1 LRINTDEIMDKL
13 IENIMKISKVCG
25 FYITIPGD
33 WSVGIDDQEFTVT
46 GDFYFDNEEEL
57 SEFKE
62 KLQDTFGEYCG
73 EICRVETFEERQLQI
88 DIELERI

>member
-1 LRINTDEIMDKL
+1 LRINTDEIMNKL

-33 WSVGIDDQEFTVT
+33 MSVGIDDQEFKVE
-46 GDFYFDNEEEL
+46 GDFYFDNEKEL
-57 SEFKE
+57 SEFKYQ
-62 KLQDTFGEYCG
+62 LMLTFSDYCG
-73 EICRVETFEERQLQI
+73 ENPLVETFEERQLQI